1 MIRQKYVDEYIE
13 LYRSGEVKFNN
24 ERELLIEY
32 LEKYVLNRDDLYFDD
47 EMIEKCIRFGEKWY
61 FPLQSFQKFLIAFVF
76 LFYNKN
82 GRVFYRKF
90 LWMLG
95 RGGGFQQW
103 GHIRF
108 VEGNRGFGFYVC
120 NSNGWHFNSLGER
133 RKEKGERSN
142 SI

>member
-61 FPLQSFQKFLIAFVF
+61 FPLQSF
-76 LFYNKN
+76 
-82 GRVFYRKF
+82 
-90 LWMLG
+90 
-95 RGGGFQQW
+95 
-103 GHIRF
+103 
-108 VEGNRGFGFYVC
+108 
-120 NSNGWHFNSLGER
+120 
-133 RKEKGERSN
+133 
-142 SI
+142 